1 MSRIHLDR
9 LHKSFHRHVAVR
21 DLDLTIENG
30 ELLVLLGPSGCG
42 KTTTLNCI
50 AGLEMPSSGRVL
62 FDGEDV
68 TTGSPHQRNIAMVF
82 QSSLLYPHMSARQN
96 IRMSLAKQKLDRQE
110 ADRRVTEAA
119 SILGIEALLDKLPS
133 QLSGGELQRV
143 ATAKAIVRQP
153 RAFLLDE
160 PLAALDAALRL
171 TLRAEL
177 VNLQKRLGTT
187 MIVVTHD
194 QVEAMT
200 MGDRIAVM
208 KEGRLEQIGT
218 PDEIYN
224 RPATLFVA
232 GFVGSP
238 PMNLIEGE
246 IARQDGRARFASGDF
261 AVEPNRSAGAAGPAT
276 LGVRPQHLR
285 IHARPRRRRD
295 AGDGLRRRAPGAGI
309 GGDPRGRGSKQAARP
324 GGARVRGPGR
334 RPAPCSARSR
344 SLPVVRSGRT
354 RPVPP
359 QSQSRAERP
368 DRPAVC
374 GPGRR
379 PGRRDRAAREAR
391 SQASGVMRA
400 PGA

>member
-1 MSRIHLDR
+1 MSRIQLDR
-9 LHKSFHRHVAVR
+9 LHKTFHRHVAVR
-21 DLDLTIENG
+21 DLDLAIENG

-50 AGLEMPSSGRVL
+50 AGLEVPTSGRVL
-62 FDGEDV
+62 FDGDDV
-68 TTGSPHQRNIAMVF
+68 TTASPHQRNIAMVF
-82 QSSLLYPHMSARQN
+82 QSSLLYPHMTARQN
-96 IRMSLAKQKLDRQE
+96 IRTSLAKQKLDRAE
-110 ADRRVTEAA
+110 TDRRIAEA
-119 SILGIEALLDKLPS
+119 SSVLGIEALLDKLPS
-133 QLSGGELQRV
+133 QLSGGERQRV

-208 KEGRLEQIGT
+208 NEGRLEQIGT

-246 IARQDGRARFASGDF
+246 IAAEAGRARFVAGDV
-261 AVEPNRSAGAAGPAT
+261 AVETALPAGGAGPAT
-276 LGVRPQHLR
+276 LGIRPQHLHIR
-285 IHARPRRRRD
+285 PDPADGALPVTVFAVEHLGRESVVILEDDSRNKLHALVEPGF
-295 AGDGLRRRAPGAGI
+295 AGRVGDRLHAQPDPAHCLLFDRA
-309 GGDPRGRGSKQAARP
+309 GS
-324 GGARVRGPGR
+324 VLSH
-334 RPAPCSARSR
+334 PAPA
-344 SLPVVRSGRT
+344 
-354 RPVPP
+354 
-359 QSQSRAERP
+359 
-368 DRPAVC
+368 
-374 GPGRR
+374 
-379 PGRRDRAAREAR
+379 
-391 SQASGVMRA
+391 
-400 PGA
+400 

>member
-1 MSRIHLDR
+1 MSRIQLDR
-9 LHKSFHRHVAVR
+9 LHKTFARHVAVR

-50 AGLEMPSSGRVL
+50 AGLEAPTSGRVL
-62 FDGEDV
+62 FDGDDV
-68 TTGSPHQRNIAMVF
+68 TTDSPHQRNIAMVF
-82 QSSLLYPHMSARQN
+82 QSSLLYPHMTARQN
-96 IRMSLAKQKLDRQE
+96 IRTSLAKQKLDRQE
-110 ADRRVTEAA
+110 TERRITEAA

-133 QLSGGELQRV
+133 QLSGGERQRV

-208 KEGRLEQIGT
+208 NDGRLEQIGT

-246 IARQDGRARFASGDF
+246 IATQDGRMRFVSQDS
-261 AVEPNRSAGAAGPAT
+261 AVEPTLPAGAAGPAT
-276 LGVRPQHLR
+276 LGIRPQHLH
-285 IHARPRRRRD
+285 IHDERRNGAMPVTVFAVEHLGRESVVILEDSNRD
-295 AGDGLRRRAPGAGI
+295 KLHALVEPGFAGRVGDRLHAAP
-309 GGDPRGRGSKQAARP
+309 DPAH
-324 GGARVRGPGR
+324 
-334 RPAPCSARSR
+334 C
-344 SLPVVRSGRT
+344 LLF
-354 RPVPP
+354 
-359 QSQSRAERP
+359 
-368 DRPAVC
+368 
-374 GPGRR
+374 
-379 PGRRDRAAREAR
+379 DRA
-391 SQASGVMRA
+391 GRA
-400 PGA
+400 LSHPEPE

>member
-1 MSRIHLDR
+1 MSRIQLDR
-9 LHKSFHRHVAVR
+9 LHKTFHRHVAVR
-21 DLDLTIENG
+21 DLDLAIENG

-50 AGLEMPSSGRVL
+50 AGLEVPTSGRVL
-62 FDGEDV
+62 FDSDDV
-68 TTGSPHQRNIAMVF
+68 TTASPHQRNIAMVF
-82 QSSLLYPHMSARQN
+82 QSSLLYPHMTARQN
-96 IRMSLAKQKLDRQE
+96 IRTSLAKQKLDRAE
-110 ADRRVTEAA
+110 TDRRITEAS

-133 QLSGGELQRV
+133 QLSGGERQRV

-208 KEGRLEQIGT
+208 NEGRLEQIGT

-246 IARQDGRARFASGDF
+246 IAAEAGHARFVASDV
-261 AVEPNRSAGAAGPAT
+261 AVQTALPVGGAGPAT
-276 LGVRPQHLR
+276 LGIRPQHLHIR
-285 IHARPRRRRD
+285 PDPADGALPVTVFAVEHLGRESVVILEDDSRNKLHALVEPGF
-295 AGDGLRRRAPGAGI
+295 AGRVGDRLHAEPDPAHCLLFDRA
-309 GGDPRGRGSKQAARP
+309 GS
-324 GGARVRGPGR
+324 VLSH
-334 RPAPCSARSR
+334 PAPA
-344 SLPVVRSGRT
+344 
-354 RPVPP
+354 
-359 QSQSRAERP
+359 
-368 DRPAVC
+368 
-374 GPGRR
+374 
-379 PGRRDRAAREAR
+379 
-391 SQASGVMRA
+391 
-400 PGA
+400 

>member
-1 MSRIHLDR
+1 MSRIQLDR
-9 LHKSFHRHVAVR
+9 LHKTFHRHVAVR

-50 AGLEMPSSGRVL
+50 AGLEAPTSGRVL
-62 FDGEDV
+62 FDGDDV
-68 TTGSPHQRNIAMVF
+68 TTASPHQRNIAMVF
-82 QSSLLYPHMSARQN
+82 QSSLLYPHMTARQN
-96 IRMSLAKQKLDRQE
+96 IRTSLAKQRLDRAE
-110 ADRRVTEAA
+110 TDRRIADA
-119 SILGIEALLDKLPS
+119 SSVLGIEALLDKLPS
-133 QLSGGELQRV
+133 QLSGGERQRV

-208 KEGRLEQIGT
+208 NEGRLEQIGT

-232 GFVGSP
+232 GFVGLP

-246 IARQDGRARFASGDF
+246 IAAEAGRARFVARDVALEPALSVSG
-261 AVEPNRSAGAAGPAT
+261 AGPAT
-276 LGVRPQHLR
+276 LGIRPQHLH
-285 IHARPRRRRD
+285 I
-295 AGDGLRRRAPGAGI
+295 
-309 GGDPRGRGSKQAARP
+309 
-324 GGARVRGPGR
+324 
-334 RPAPCSARSR
+334 RPAPADGA
-344 SLPVVRSGRT
+344 LPVTVFAVEHLGRESVVILEDDN
-354 RPVPP
+354 RNKLHALVEPGFAGRVGDRLHAQPDP
-359 QSQSRAERP
+359 AHCLLFNHAGQVLSHPEREEQ
-368 DRPAVC
+368 PAT
-374 GPGRR
+374 
-379 PGRRDRAAREAR
+379 
-391 SQASGVMRA
+391 
-400 PGA
+400 

>member
-1 MSRIHLDR
+1 MSRIQLDQ
-9 LHKSFHRHVAVR
+9 LQKTFHRHTAVR
-21 DLDLTIENG
+21 GLDLTIEDG

-50 AGLEMPSSGRVL
+50 AGLEAPTSGHVL
-62 FDGEDV
+62 FDGDDV
-68 TTGSPHQRNIAMVF
+68 TTASPHQRNIAMVF
-82 QSSLLYPHMSARQN
+82 QSSLLYPHMTARQN
-96 IRMSLAKQKLDRQE
+96 IRTSLAKQKLDRGE
-110 ADRRVTEAA
+110 TDRRIAEAA
-119 SILGIEALLDKLPS
+119 SILGIDGLLDKLPS
-133 QLSGGELQRV
+133 QLSGGERQRV

-208 KEGRLEQIGT
+208 NDGLLEQVGT

-246 IARQDGRARFASGDF
+246 IAAHEGRNRFVSRDF
-261 AVEPNRSAGAAGPAT
+261 VFAPDAAIGPAGPAT

-285 IHARPRRRRD
+285 IHAGP
-295 AGDGLRRRAPGAGI
+295 GDGAIPVTVYAVEHLGRESVVILDDGERNKLHALVEPGFAGQVGDRLHAAPDPAHCLLFDRA
-309 GGDPRGRGSKQAARP
+309 GSVLAH
-324 GGARVRGPGR
+324 
-334 RPAPCSARSR
+334 
-344 SLPVVRSGRT
+344 
-354 RPVPP
+354 
-359 QSQSRAERP
+359 AERGE
-368 DRPAVC
+368 DRTP
-374 GPGRR
+374 
-379 PGRRDRAAREAR
+379 
-391 SQASGVMRA
+391 
-400 PGA
+400 

>member
-1 MSRIHLDR
+1 MSRIQLES
-9 LHKSFHRHVAVR
+9 LHKTFHRHVAVR
-21 DLDLTIENG
+21 ELDLTIENG

-50 AGLEMPSSGRVL
+50 AGLEAPTSGRVL
-62 FDGEDV
+62 FDDEDV
-68 TTGSPHQRNIAMVF
+68 TTASPHQRNIAMVF
-82 QSSLLYPHMSARQN
+82 QSSLLYPHMTARQN
-96 IRMSLAKQKLDRQE
+96 IRTSLAKQRLDRGETNRRIDE
-110 ADRRVTEAA
+110 AS
-119 SILGIEALLDKLPS
+119 SILGIDALLDKLPS
-133 QLSGGELQRV
+133 QLSGGERQRV

-153 RAFLLDE
+153 TAFLLDE

-208 KEGRLEQIGT
+208 NEGRLEQIGT

-246 IARQDGRARFASGDF
+246 IAARDGRACFVSGDF
-261 AVEPNRSAGAAGPAT
+261 AFEPAHAAGAAGPST
-276 LGVRPQHLR
+276 LGVRPQHLHV
-285 IHARPRRRRD
+285 HAGP
-295 AGDGLRRRAPGAGI
+295 AEGAM
-309 GGDPRGRGSKQAARP
+309 PVTVFAVEHLGRES
-324 GGARVRGPGR
+324 VVILEDGR
-334 RPAPCSARSR
+334 RNKLHALVEPGFAGRVGDRLHAAPDPAHCLLFDQAGSVLSR
-344 SLPVVRSGRT
+344 PETG
-354 RPVPP
+354 
-359 QSQSRAERP
+359 
-368 DRPAVC
+368 
-374 GPGRR
+374 
-379 PGRRDRAAREAR
+379 
-391 SQASGVMRA
+391 
-400 PGA
+400 

>member
-1 MSRIHLDR
+1 MSRIQIDR
-9 LHKSFHRHVAVR
+9 LHKTFQRHVAVR

-50 AGLEMPSSGRVL
+50 AGLEAPTSGRVL

-68 TTGSPHQRNIAMVF
+68 TAASPHQRNIAMVF
-82 QSSLLYPHMSARQN
+82 QSSLLYPHMTARQN
-96 IRMSLAKQKLDRQE
+96 IRTSLAKQKLGRGE
-110 ADRRVTEAA
+110 TDRRIAEAS
-119 SILGIEALLDKLPS
+119 SILGIEEQLDKLPS
-133 QLSGGELQRV
+133 QLSGGERQRV

-153 RAFLLDE
+153 TAFLLDE

-208 KEGRLEQIGT
+208 NEGRLEQIGT

-238 PMNLIEGE
+238 PMNLIAGE
-246 IARQDGRARFASGDF
+246 IAAEEGRTPFVAEGLRIRAGRTRSAPSGQQPWGSGRSICTCPQPMPTEAAIPVTVF
-261 AVEPNRSAGAAGPAT
+261 AVEHLGRESVVILEDDESNKLHALVEPGFAGRVGDRLHAAPDPAHC
-276 LGVRPQHLR
+276 LLFDQAGNVLS
-285 IHARPRRRRD
+285 HAEPE
-295 AGDGLRRRAPGAGI
+295 A
-309 GGDPRGRGSKQAARP
+309 
-324 GGARVRGPGR
+324 GGAP
-334 RPAPCSARSR
+334 
-344 SLPVVRSGRT
+344 
-354 RPVPP
+354 
-359 QSQSRAERP
+359 
-368 DRPAVC
+368 
-374 GPGRR
+374 
-379 PGRRDRAAREAR
+379 
-391 SQASGVMRA
+391 
-400 PGA
+400 

>member
-1 MSRIHLDR
+1 MSRIQLER
-9 LHKSFHRHVAVR
+9 LHKTFHRHVAVR

-50 AGLEMPSSGRVL
+50 AGLEAPTSGRVL
-62 FDGEDV
+62 FDGDDV
-68 TTGSPHQRNIAMVF
+68 TAASPHQRNIAMVF
-82 QSSLLYPHMSARQN
+82 QSSLLYPHMTARQN
-96 IRMSLAKQKLDRQE
+96 IRTSLAKQRLDRGETERRIAE
-110 ADRRVTEAA
+110 ASSV
-119 SILGIEALLDKLPS
+119 LGIEGLLDKLPS
-133 QLSGGELQRV
+133 QLSGGERQRV

-153 RAFLLDE
+153 TAFLLDE

-208 KEGRLEQIGT
+208 NEGRLEQIGT

-238 PMNLIEGE
+238 PMNLIQGE
-246 IARQDGRARFASGDF
+246 IVAEGDRTLFAARDFSFAPGTPVG
-261 AVEPNRSAGAAGPAT
+261 AVGPAT
-276 LGVRPQHLR
+276 LGVRPQHLHIQADAAEAAIPVTVFAVEHLGR
-285 IHARPRRRRD
+285 ESVVILEDDDRNKLHALVEPGFAGRVGDRLHAAPDPRRCLLFD
-295 AGDGLRRRAPGAGI
+295 HAGLVLSHPE
-309 GGDPRGRGSKQAARP
+309 P
-324 GGARVRGPGR
+324 
-334 RPAPCSARSR
+334 
-344 SLPVVRSGRT
+344 
-354 RPVPP
+354 
-359 QSQSRAERP
+359 E
-368 DRPAVC
+368 
-374 GPGRR
+374 
-379 PGRRDRAAREAR
+379 
-391 SQASGVMRA
+391 
-400 PGA
+400 

>member
-1 MSRIHLDR
+1 MSRIQLDR
-9 LHKSFHRHVAVR
+9 LHKTFHRHVAVR

-50 AGLEMPSSGRVL
+50 AGLETPTSGRVL
-62 FDGEDV
+62 FDDEDV
-68 TTGSPHQRNIAMVF
+68 TAASPHQRNIAMVF
-82 QSSLLYPHMSARQN
+82 QSSLLYPHMTARQN
-96 IRMSLAKQKLDRQE
+96 IRTSLAKQRLDRAETERRIAE
-110 ADRRVTEAA
+110 ASSV
-119 SILGIEALLDKLPS
+119 LGIEALLDKLPS
-133 QLSGGELQRV
+133 QLSGGERQRV

-153 RAFLLDE
+153 TAFLLDE

-208 KEGRLEQIGT
+208 NEGRLEQIGT

-246 IARQDGRARFASGDF
+246 IVMQDGRARFVSQNLAF
-261 AVEPNRSAGAAGPAT
+261 EPAPVAGAAGPAT
-276 LGVRPQHLR
+276 LGIRPQHLH
-285 IHARPRRRRD
+285 IHAEERIGAVPVTVFAVEHLGRESVVILEDGERNKLHALVEPGF
-295 AGDGLRRRAPGAGI
+295 AGLVGDRLHAAP
-309 GGDPRGRGSKQAARP
+309 DPAH
-324 GGARVRGPGR
+324 
-334 RPAPCSARSR
+334 C
-344 SLPVVRSGRT
+344 LLF
-354 RPVPP
+354 
-359 QSQSRAERP
+359 
-368 DRPAVC
+368 
-374 GPGRR
+374 
-379 PGRRDRAAREAR
+379 DRAGSVLSHAEAE
-391 SQASGVMRA
+391 
-400 PGA
+400 

>member
-1 MSRIHLDR
+1 MSRIQLDR
-9 LHKSFHRHVAVR
+9 LHKSFQRHVAVR

-50 AGLEMPSSGRVL
+50 AGLEMPTSGRVL

-68 TTGSPHQRNIAMVF
+68 TTDSPHQRNIAMVF

-133 QLSGGELQRV
+133 QLSGGERQRV

-246 IARQDGRARFASGDF
+246 IARQDGRARFASRDF
-261 AVEPNRSAGAAGPAT
+261 AFEPNRSAGAAGPAT

-285 IHARPRRRRD
+285 IHTSVADGAMPVTVFAVEHLGRESVVILEDGDRNKLHALVEPGF
-295 AGDGLRRRAPGAGI
+295 AGRVGDRLHAAPDPAHCLLFDQAGSVLSHPQPEQ
-309 GGDPRGRGSKQAARP
+309 D
-324 GGARVRGPGR
+324 
-334 RPAPCSARSR
+334 
-344 SLPVVRSGRT
+344 RT
-354 RPVPP
+354 P
-359 QSQSRAERP
+359 
-368 DRPAVC
+368 
-374 GPGRR
+374 
-379 PGRRDRAAREAR
+379 
-391 SQASGVMRA
+391 
-400 PGA
+400 